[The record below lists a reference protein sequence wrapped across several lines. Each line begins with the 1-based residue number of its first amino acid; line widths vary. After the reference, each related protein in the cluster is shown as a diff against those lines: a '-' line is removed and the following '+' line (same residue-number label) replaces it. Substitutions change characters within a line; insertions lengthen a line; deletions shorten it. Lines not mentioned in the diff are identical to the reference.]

1 MMRIAGRY
9 ALVDLIDVRH
19 PDGTDASGYRRF
31 AVETWRGDD
40 TTLHRSV
47 LIRLLRTDDARVPAV
62 LGAARAAAGIDDRRL
77 LRVLDVVDVPA
88 GDDHPARIAVVSEW
102 ATGRTINELLSQG
115 PGAGETH
122 GESGSETV
130 SAEVALLWVGEV
142 ARALAFAADRD
153 LHHGRLRPSCVIV
166 TDAEE
171 VRVRGLSVDAAIFG
185 PISAGGTRPA
195 EDVDGLGC
203 LVYALTTGTW
213 PQLALD
219 PAVVHLPIA
228 PSSRDQ
234 VLLPSSVR
242 ASIPRTVDDL
252 VGRSV
257 LDAPRPRGVSRITDA
272 AGFAA
277 ATGAAADYL
286 SPVSSTT
293 TVLSTP
299 RALVGTGRWTVRIA
313 GIAAAL
319 AGVVLVGLLGVQLFT
334 GGGGVQEAASEQVVD
349 DSVLTSE
356 ATPFVEEFFD
366 TSESL
371 LPIVD
376 VRSYDPLADDDGNG
390 RTDKRRGRE
399 NEDSAAFAI
408 DVDGTTA
415 WLTDTYDSRDLDGK
429 GGVGMILDMGEPVA
443 VSSITLGMVGFGTD
457 IDVRMSDEIQ
467 RDPDLWTEVVSI
479 DAAGPL
485 TELRAPRP
493 VTGRYVLVWLSGLPR
508 VSGGIDD
515 GQYEGGIAS
524 VSVRGRVAATADSA
538 ES

>member
-1 MMRIAGRY
+1 MMRIADRY
-9 ALVDLIDVRH
+9 SLVDLIDVRH
-19 PDGTDASGYRRF
+19 PVTTDATGYRQF

-47 LIRLLRTDDARVPAV
+47 LIRLLRSDDARVPAV

-88 GDDHPARIAVVSEW
+88 GESGPARIAIVSEW
-102 ATGRTINELLSQG
+102 ATGRTVTELLAQRD
-115 PGAGETH
+115 GEP
-122 GESGSETV
+122 V
-130 SAEVALLWVGEV
+130 RAEVALLWVGEV

-153 LHHGRLRPSCVIV
+153 LHHGRLRPSSVIV

-185 PISAGGTRPA
+185 PISAGGSRPA

-203 LVYALTTGTW
+203 LVYALTTGMW
-213 PQLALD
+213 PQLSLD
-219 PAVVHLPIA
+219 PTVVHLPLA
-228 PSSRDQ
+228 PTSRGH

-242 ASIPRTVDDL
+242 ASVPRTVDDL

-286 SPVSSTT
+286 SPVASTT
-293 TVLSTP
+293 TVISAP
-299 RALVGTGRWTVRIA
+299 SALRTSGRWTLRIA
-313 GIAAAL
+313 GGAAAL
-319 AGVVLVGLLGVQLFT
+319 VGVVLVGMIGVQLFT
-334 GGGGVQEAASEQVVD
+334 GGSAVQNADSDAAVD
-349 DSVLTSE
+349 DSILTSE

-371 LPIVD
+371 LPILD

-390 RTDKRRGRE
+390 RTDKKRGRE
-399 NEDSAAFAI
+399 NEESAAFAI

-415 WLTDTYDSRDLDGK
+415 WVTDTYASRDLDGK
-429 GGVGMILDMGEPVA
+429 GGVGLILDMGEPVA
-443 VSSITLGMVGFGTD
+443 VSSVTLGLVGFGTD
-457 IDVRMSDEIQ
+457 VDIRVSDEIQ
-467 RDPDLWTEVVSI
+467 RDPDLWTDVVSI

-485 TELRAPRP
+485 TDLRAPRP

-515 GQYEGGIAS
+515 GEYSGGIAT
-524 VSVRGRVAATADSA
+524 VSVRGKVASTADSA
-538 ES
+538 DS